1 MILQSSNRKHIF
13 IGLGVVLPV
22 SLLLVVTKAGSHKV
36 ALKSRRRR
44 RKQQQQQQQGAVS
57 LAAAEEINT
66 DAVTAVV
73 LSELDDIFA
82 FHFFLK
88 NGTAGFYQWKKCFC
102 FPLKWLLQE
111 FR

>member
-1 MILQSSNRKHIF
+1 MILQSSHGKHIF
-13 IGLGVVLPV
+13 VGLSVVLPV
-22 SLLLVVTKAGSHKV
+22 SILLAVTKAGSHKV

-73 LSELDDIFA
+73 LSELGDIFA
-82 FHFFLK
+82 FKK
-88 NGTAGFYQWKKCFC
+88 NWKEWHCR
-102 FPLKWLLQE
+102 LLSVE
-111 FR
+111 NMVLLSSKMASARV